1 MWVMSNVQD
10 DFDNEAPEQTE
21 KNPVRARMREME
33 SELKSLRE
41 KAAEAEN
48 LQRELAFSKAGIP
61 MDSPMS
67 GYFVRGYQGE
77 FTPEAIRKAAEEANL
92 VKPAKTTADDSEQK
106 AWSRLQKASAGGETS
121 DPIVDWNVKLN
132 SARNQDEVMQILAQ
146 MRQETE
152 NI

>member
-1 MWVMSNVQD
+1 MSNVQD
-10 DFDNEAPEQTE
+10 DFDNEAAEQTE

-33 SELKSLRE
+33 SELKTLRE
-41 KAAEAEN
+41 KAAEAEK

-67 GYFVRGYQGE
+67 KYFVKGYEGE

-92 VKPAKTTADDSEQK
+92 VQPAKTTVDDSEQK
-106 AWSRLQKASAGGETS
+106 AWSRMQKASTSGETS

-132 SARNQDEVMQILAQ
+132 SARNQDEVMQIMAQ
-146 MRQETE
+146 MRQEAE

>member
-1 MWVMSNVQD
+1 MSNVQD
-10 DFDNEAPEQTE
+10 DFDNEATEQTE

-33 SELKSLRE
+33 SELKALRE
-41 KAAEAEN
+41 KAAEAEK

-67 GYFVRGYQGE
+67 KYFVKGYEGE

-92 VKPAKTTADDSEQK
+92 VKPAKTTVDDAEQK
-106 AWSRLQKASAGGETS
+106 AWNRLQKASASGESS

-146 MRQETE
+146 MRQEAE